1 MQTNIVS
8 VQFKRRNWHGQG
20 DEFGGAC
27 YSYIT
32 DVPLCVGDVVKVP
45 TKYGDNDA
53 RVVRVDVPDAE
64 VAAIYDQL
72 RHITEPATPGGGL
85 FDGFY

>member
-8 VQFKRRNWHGQG
+8 VQFKRRNWNGQG
-20 DEFGGAC
+20 EEFGGAC
-27 YSYIT
+27 YAYIA

-45 TKYGDNDA
+45 TKYGDNEA
-53 RVVRVDVPDAE
+53 RGVRVDVPEAE
-64 VAAIYDQL
+64 VAAIHDQL